1 MTRYIPPR
9 KAMPSSEHSLK
20 QQPIER
26 HYYYE
31 GDTSGGYYHEEGKA
45 KYTGE
50 KDASDRKRT

>member
-1 MTRYIPPR
+1 MRYIPPR
-9 KAMPSSEHSLK
+9 KAMPASEHSLK

-31 GDTSGGYYHEEGKA
+31 GDTSGGYYYEEGEA

-50 KDASDRKRT
+50 KDASDRKGT